1 MLEQTEKSKLN
12 KRLHIMLDK
21 LGYISAGLGFTSIAA
36 SIAAWYTEKGDDDI
50 ENAHA
55 ERSGIFIGLWP
66 QTFFALAMILFK
78 LKEMGHERDAQR
90 IMNKIEKKLANLDL
104 K

>member
-1 MLEQTEKSKLN
+1 
-12 KRLHIMLDK
+12 MLDK
-21 LGYISAGLGFTSIAA
+21 LGYIAAGLGFTSIAA
-36 SIAAWYTEKGDDDI
+36 SIAAWYTEKSEDEI

-78 LKEMGHERDAQR
+78 LKEMGHEKDAER
-90 IMNKIEKKLANLDL
+90 ILKRMEKKVSEITQ
-104 K
+104 KE

>member
-1 MLEQTEKSKLN
+1 
-12 KRLHIMLDK
+12 MLDK
-21 LGYISAGLGFTSIAA
+21 LGYIAAGLGFTSIAA
-36 SIAAWYTEKGDDDI
+36 SIAAWYTEKTDDDI

-78 LKEMGHERDAQR
+78 LKEMGHEKDAER
-90 IMNKIEKKLANLDL
+90 ILKRMEEKVGEITK
-104 K
+104 KEK

>member
-1 MLEQTEKSKLN
+1 
-12 KRLHIMLDK
+12 MLDK

-36 SIAAWYTEKGDDDI
+36 SVAAWYTEKTDDEE

-55 ERSGIFIGLWP
+55 ERTGIFIGLWP

-78 LKEMGHERDAQR
+78 LKEMGHEKDAQR
-90 IMNKIEKKLANLDL
+90 LMKKIEKKITKLDD
-104 K
+104 

>member
-1 MLEQTEKSKLN
+1 
-12 KRLHIMLDK
+12 MLDK
-21 LGYISAGLGFTSIAA
+21 LGYLSAGLGVTSIAA
-36 SIAAWYTEKGDDDI
+36 SIATWYAEKGEDEA

-78 LKEMGHERDAQR
+78 LKEMGHDKDVKRLL
-90 IMNKIEKKLANLDL
+90 KKMDGKVQEAVD
-104 K
+104 KAKS

>member
-1 MLEQTEKSKLN
+1 
-12 KRLHIMLDK
+12 MLDK
-21 LGYISAGLGFTSIAA
+21 LGYLAAGLGFTSIAA
-36 SIAAWYTEKGDDDI
+36 SIAAWYTEKTEDEE

-55 ERSGIFIGLWP
+55 ERTGIFIGLWP

-78 LKEMGHERDAQR
+78 LKEMGHDKDAERILKR
-90 IMNKIEKKLANLDL
+90 MEKKVSEITKKA

>member
-1 MLEQTEKSKLN
+1 MLN
-12 KRLHIMLDK
+12 KI
-21 LGYISAGLGFTSIAA
+21 GYIAAGLGFTSIAA
-36 SIAAWYTEKGDDDI
+36 SVAAWYTEKGSDEN

-55 ERSGIFIGLWP
+55 ERTGIFIGLWP

-78 LKEMGHERDAQR
+78 LHEMGHDKDAKR
-90 IMNKIEKKLANLDL
+90 IIKQLEKKLESIT